1 MRWLS
6 LALLCAVLVC
16 APAGTAAAKRIDR
29 GIVVRVLPPRFVI
42 RELDGSKLRFAIN
55 KRTVITLDGRPVRL
69 AQLRRGDVAAVDHLG
84 KRVVEIRVLR
94 P

>member
-6 LALLCAVLVC
+6 LVLLCAVLVC

-55 KRTVITLDGRPVRL
+55 KQTVITLDGRPV
-69 AQLRRGDVAAVDHLG
+69 AMSQLSTMSASG
-84 KRVVEIRVLR
+84 
-94 P
+94 